1 MDTITHATVVTWLED
16 AETHGDDYAP
26 ISHSS
31 SQVCERPE
39 YVPKSS
45 ADSRARHRTTARMA
59 ASCAATTSL
68 TTGLTLA
75 DP

>member
-39 YVPKSS
+39 YV
-45 ADSRARHRTTARMA
+45 AEVFGRF
-59 ASCAATTSL
+59 ASETSDD
-68 TTGLTLA
+68 GQNGRVVRGYN
-75 DP
+75 